1 MTTIDLNFV
10 REDIPKI
17 TRAGGSGREAEAWE
31 THLATL
37 KDTPRVAFRV
47 WDYEKRNGALSRMSS
62 VRARLN
68 KAVPT
73 ENWTLA
79 VRAIPKTDPVKYGVY
94 VAYEGDYTPEQV
106 AANAKKHAERSA
118 AAQKRAADRA
128 KAATEE
134 STDEVE
140 SEETSDEGDTDTPTP
155 KERVKA
161 AASARK
167 AS

>member
-1 MTTIDLNFV
+1 MTIELNFV

-17 TRAGGSGREAEAWE
+17 TRAGGSGREAEPWE
-31 THLATL
+31 SHLATL
-37 KDTPRVAFRV
+37 KETPTVGFRV
-47 WDYEKRNGALSRMSS
+47 WDYDKRNGALARMTS

-73 ENWTLA
+73 ENWTVA
-79 VRAIPKTDPVKYGVY
+79 VRPVPKSDPVRYGVY
-94 VAYEGDYTPEQV
+94 VAYEGEFTPEQV
-106 AANAKKHAERSA
+106 TANAKKHAERSA

-128 KAATEE
+128 AKAE
-134 STDEVE
+134 SSDEAE
-140 SEETSDEGDTDTPTP
+140 SEEASGEGESDAPTP

-161 AASARK
+161 AASTRK